1 MSILAV
7 EDNVLAQLRA
17 LLTNKVR
24 QVDSLPG
31 DWDDEML
38 KRFLKMVPGVLL
50 AFAGGTQ
57 STSAGAAEARLQTRW
72 IVYVLTGHPTE
83 EARRRGN
90 QQQLGAYQLLQLLL
104 PWLHGMKV
112 PDVGSF
118 SLVDVQNLFT
128 GSVERQGLTV
138 YAITLG
144 LEMAFDLVPPDAA
157 LAPFETFVA
166 QYDVQP
172 KTPAQHQ
179 AWLNDDNSG
188 GGPDARDEVQLP
200 QP

>member
-1 MSILAV
+1 MSILVV
-7 EDNVLAQLRA
+7 EDSVLAQLRT
-17 LLTNKVR
+17 LLGNKVR

-38 KRFLKMVPGVLL
+38 RRFLKLVPGVLL

-57 STSAGAAEARLQTRW
+57 STSAGAAEARLQSRW

-83 EARRRGN
+83 AARRRGDA
-90 QQQLGAYQLLQLLL
+90 QQLGAYQLVQLLL
-104 PWLHGMKV
+104 PWLHGLQV
-112 PDVGSF
+112 PDVGSMH
-118 SLVDVQNLFT
+118 LVDVQNLFT
-128 GSVERQGLTV
+128 GTVERQGLTV

-144 LEMAFDLVPPDAA
+144 LEMAFELVPADEL

-166 QYDVQP
+166 QYDLP
-172 KTPAQHQ
+172 PHTPALHP
-179 AWLNDDNSG
+179 AWLIDDNTG
-188 GGPDARDEVQLP
+188 GGPDARDDVQLP